1 MSDLIAIDVF
11 RFSDN
16 GASTLGLLFLNGV
29 FRCYTLEDGFK
40 TDKVKGETRI
50 PAGTY
55 ELGIQGA
62 VTPLTKHYR
71 EKHAWF
77 THHLH
82 VKKVPNFESVYIHIG
97 NTDKNTDG
105 CLLVGDSI
113 DNNAMKQGFLGSST
127 NAFKRIY
134 EEIYQ
139 SIKQKSGV
147 IRYHDECGFTGVFR
161 G

>member
-1 MSDLIAIDVF
+1 MQSIDIF

-16 GASTLGLLFLNGV
+16 GESTLGLLFLNGQ

-40 TDKVKGETRI
+40 VDKIKGETRI

-55 ELGIQGA
+55 QLGIQEN
-62 VTPLTKHYR
+62 VTPLTERYRSKHN
-71 EKHAWF
+71 WF
-77 THHLH
+77 ENHLH
-82 VKKVPNFESVYIHIG
+82 VKDVPNFTSVYIHIG
-97 NTDKNTDG
+97 NTDENTDG

-113 DNNAMKQGFLGSST
+113 DNNAMKKGFLGSST

-139 SIKQKSGV
+139 PIKQKPGV